1 MEKGP
6 RMSTSDRKSFVRL
19 RPGEYVV
26 MAGLM
31 AVFAG
36 LVVLMVTRDALTAVL
51 VAAGIFVLVVIA
63 IAMLLLAIIPNE
75 KPEGERDKP
84 DTGND

>member
-1 MEKGP
+1 VTGNDTKKFA
-6 RMSTSDRKSFVRL
+6 TL

-26 MAGLM
+26 IAGLL
-31 AVFAG
+31 ALFAG
-36 LVVLMVTRDALTAVL
+36 LVVLMVTRDPISAVL
-51 VAAGIFVLVVIA
+51 VAAGIFVLVVVA
-63 IAMLLLAIIPNE
+63 ISMLLLAIVPNE

>member
-1 MEKGP
+1 MTGNDTKKFA
-6 RMSTSDRKSFVRL
+6 TL

-26 MAGLM
+26 IAGLL
-31 AVFAG
+31 ALFAG
-36 LVVLMVTRDALTAVL
+36 LVVLMVTRDPISAVL
-51 VAAGIFVLVVIA
+51 VAAGIFVLVVVA
-63 IAMLLLAIIPNE
+63 ISMLLLAIVPNE